1 MKHKL
6 FIGLIIVILL
16 LLVAII
22 IPLRQA
28 GTEKIREADRFS
40 MPVIERVMNQLSSW
54 NYRNLKP
61 YLHKKFIRSLSEK
74 EFQQEL
80 DGLSV
85 LGKVIEFKNVR
96 HVRHAS
102 YKHWLYG
109 KCAVNKYSV
118 PTQFEKGKGVIIFN
132 VNHCFEEAK
141 ISFFQVHSKALP
153 VKSPAFE

>member
-1 MKHKL
+1 M
-6 FIGLIIVILL
+6 
-16 LLVAII
+16 
-22 IPLRQA
+22 
-28 GTEKIREADRFS
+28 
-40 MPVIERVMNQLSSW
+40 
-54 NYRNLKP
+54 
-61 YLHKKFIRSLSEK
+61 
-74 EFQQEL
+74 
-80 DGLSV
+80 

-96 HVRHAS
+96 HVSHAS

-109 KCAVNKYSV
+109 ECAVNKYSV